1 MASYSMANRSYH
13 ACVLVSGLCFSFF
26 PGPVARGQHNDR
38 TSKTANIS
46 SCRVCSIPP
55 KSESSPQKVNGELAA
70 HGGGGC
76 RGGKE
81 RRDEEEGNE
90 DELWGP
96 VSRAGD
102 IMGEND

>member
-1 MASYSMANRSYH
+1 MASYSTANRSYYV
-13 ACVLVSGLCFSFF
+13 CVLVSGPCFFF
-26 PGPVARGQHNDR
+26 SGLWHVVSTITEHQRPLTSLPVVSAR
-38 TSKTANIS
+38 S
-46 SCRVCSIPP
+46 PP

-70 HGGGGC
+70 RGGVGGC

-90 DELWGP
+90 LWGP

-102 IMGEND
+102 IMGESD